1 MFGRSEM
8 PWYQKH
14 YVNYLIREIF
24 PSPAPV
30 TGTPSMGEWSGG
42 GGVIHDQGKFAFGRD
57 EPARLSAGV

>member
-1 MFGRSEM
+1 MFGRS
-8 PWYQKH
+8 
-14 YVNYLIREIF
+14 EIF

-30 TGTPSMGEWSGG
+30 TATPSMGEWSG